1 MSLSSVLPNR
11 LRRAVTLLLAMAC
24 AAVSLSFAAPAQS
37 APAVNHDR
45 VVSAV
50 PSNTP
55 AVNDGEVDAIVQVG
69 DTVVVG
75 GTFTSV
81 TGVGESTTT
90 RRYLF
95 AFSASTGKLVSSFAP
110 NLNNSVNELI
120 AGPGNSVYVGGA
132 FTQVGGVNTSHVA
145 LLSTTNG
152 APVAGFKA
160 AATNGVVN
168 SMVQRGSHLYL
179 GGNFTTIGGVAHAG
193 IGSLNPTTGASDGYI
208 TSQVSVHHNNS
219 GSGAQGAV
227 GVRDL
232 DVNAAGTRL
241 IAVGNFKRVD
251 NLTRDQIMMLSL
263 GTTAVVTPDWNT
275 NRYSPLCF
283 NFAFD
288 TYVRGVS
295 FSPDGSYL
303 VVTATGGYVAN
314 TLCDTAARFETAA
327 SGTDLQPT
335 WIDYTGGDTLWAN
348 TITEKA
354 VYVGG
359 HQRWLNN
366 SLASDRAGAGSVPR
380 PGLGA
385 LNVNTGMP
393 LAWNP
398 GRNPRGAA
406 VYAMYATPTGLWIGS
421 DTEYIGNHRYKRPR
435 IAFFPLASG
444 SPEASDATAGLP
456 GTVYLGADQ
465 SPPTATTND
474 LHTAAVT
481 SAGAGPGSG
490 DIEWRRGL
498 DGGPRF
504 LRGGREA
511 LVRQVHREHR
521 DLQLPHVHQRGVR
534 GRGQDRPLQRPHLGQ
549 RGQRQQQHV
558 RRQAAGHLHADV
570 DGHRDGVRRRQALLL
585 RTNDTNLYWR
595 WFNADS
601 GIIGSPSSPPTA
613 AGTGPGRSACSR
625 PTASST
631 S

>member
-1 MSLSSVLPNR
+1 MPSVPVAR
-11 LRRAVTLLLAMAC
+11 SRRRRAATVLIVLAC
-24 AAVSLSFAAPAQS
+24 AVTGLGLAAPAQS
-37 APAVNHDR
+37 APVVNHDR
-45 VVSAV
+45 IVSAV
-50 PSNTP
+50 PGNTP

-81 TGVGESTTT
+81 TGVGESTVT

-95 AFSASTGKLVSSFAP
+95 AFSASTGKLVPGFAP
-110 NLNNSVNELI
+110 TLNNSVNELI
-120 AGPGNSVYVGGA
+120 PGPTANTVYVGGL
-132 FTQVGGVNTSHVA
+132 FTQLNGVNTSHIA
-145 LLSTTNG
+145 LLSTTTG

-160 AATNGVVN
+160 ASTNGAVN
-168 SMVQRGSHLYL
+168 ALAQRGNHLYV
-179 GGNFTTIGGVAHAG
+179 GGNFTTLGGVAHAG
-193 IGSLNPTTGASDGYI
+193 IGSMNPTTGASDGYV

-219 GSGAQGAV
+219 GQGAQGAV

-232 DVNAAGTRL
+232 DVNSAGTRL

-251 NLTRDQIMMLSL
+251 NLTRDQIVMLSL

-288 TYVRGVS
+288 TYVRAVS

-366 SLASDRAGAGSVPR
+366 SLASDRAGAGAVPR

-385 LNVNTGMP
+385 LNVNTGVP

-398 GRNPRGAA
+398 GRNPRGSA

-421 DTEYIGNHRYKRPR
+421 DTDYIGNHRYKRPR

-444 SPEASDATAGLP
+444 SPEASDATADLP
-456 GTVYLGADQ
+456 GTAYLGADQ
-465 SPPTATTND
+465 SPPGTTTND

-481 SAGAGPGSG
+481 MS
-490 DIEWRRGL
+490 
-498 DGGPRF
+498 
-504 LRGGREA
+504 A
-511 LVRQVHREHR
+511 LV
-521 DLQLPHVHQRGVR
+521 G
-534 GRGQDRPLQRPHLGQ
+534 
-549 RGQRQQQHV
+549 
-558 RRQAAGHLHADV
+558 
-570 DGHRDGVRRRQALLL
+570 
-585 RTNDTNLYWR
+585 
-595 WFNADS
+595 
-601 GIIGSPSSPPTA
+601 
-613 AGTGPGRSACSR
+613 
-625 PTASST
+625 
-631 S
+631 